1 MLRDMISISRE
12 PNLLLFLNV
21 VVQKQTS
28 RRAAQHLRK
37 KFVDNYYEIFV
48 FVEML
53 GKHSLICSDIW

>member
-53 GKHSLICSDIW
+53 GKH